1 MSALRRQSEEYLALR
16 RALGYTLRQE
26 GRMLASFIDYLESQG
41 ATRVT
46 VEAALIWATAP
57 RDTSPTWWA
66 KRLAVVRGFAR
77 YLQAMVPETEVPP
90 TNLLATG
97 ASRTTPHLYSPGE
110 IAALMEAATR
120 LVTPLRAATFESFIG
135 LMAATGLRTGE
146 AMALDRDD
154 VDLPG
159 HVLTVRCSKGHKTR
173 LVPLHPTT
181 TNALSGYAQRR
192 DELCAHPSTSAFFL
206 SGAGT
211 RLNHTNAS
219 TTFAGLLDVAGI
231 TWKPGRRRPRLYDLR
246 HSFAVATLVG
256 WYRDDVDVAQR
267 LTALSTYM
275 GHDKPSATYWYL
287 EAAPELMALAATRLD
302 RFLGVRS

>member
-1 MSALRRQSEEYLALR
+1 MSALRQQSEEYLALR
-16 RALGYTLRQE
+16 RALGYALRQE
-26 GRMLASFIDYLESQG
+26 GRMLASFIDDLESHG
-41 ATRVT
+41 TTRVSI
-46 VEAALIWATAP
+46 EAALRWATAP
-57 RDTSPTWWA
+57 SDASPTWWA
-66 KRLAVVRGFAR
+66 KRLGVVRGFAR
-77 YLQAMVPETEVPP
+77 YVQSTEPTTEVPP
-90 TNLLATG
+90 TNLVAHG
-97 ASRTTPHLYSPGE
+97 VSRTTPYLYSPGE

-120 LVTPLRAATFESFIG
+120 LAAPLRAATFECFIG

-154 VDLPG
+154 VDLAD

-173 LVPLHPTT
+173 LVPLDPTT
-181 TNALSGYAQRR
+181 TDALWGYAQRR
-192 DELCAHPSTSAFFL
+192 DQLCPHPSTSSFFV

-219 TTFAGLLDVAGI
+219 TTFAGLLDAAGL
-231 TWKPGRRRPRLYDLR
+231 TWSPGRRRPRLYDLR

-256 WYRDDVDVAQR
+256 WYRDGVDVAQR

-275 GHDKPSATYWYL
+275 GHDKPSATYWYV

-302 RFLGVRS
+302 RFLGERS